1 MKKQIILER
10 NLDFNQFKNVFI
22 LSFICFFIVLIC
34 AKYGQSEMTI
44 FFGVFLIILTIL
56 IFLKKGLVIVNMR
69 SISVGY
75 FLFGVL
81 IKINK
86 IETKEMSIISVLTFG
101 KHPNYNYT
109 NRITIFN
116 RWEPNLEYRTQSYQ
130 LFLLNENHR
139 VKRKFLSLMKE
150 ESSTKAV
157 SFLEKFTNL
166 RLEKYYPYK

>member
-56 IFLKKGLVIVNMR
+56 IFLKKGLVIGNMR

-86 IETKEMSIISVLTFG
+86 
-101 KHPNYNYT
+101 
-109 NRITIFN
+109 
-116 RWEPNLEYRTQSYQ
+116 
-130 LFLLNENHR
+130 
-139 VKRKFLSLMKE
+139 LS
-150 ESSTKAV
+150 
-157 SFLEKFTNL
+157 
-166 RLEKYYPYK
+166 